1 MGLGLV
7 GGACDRWAGPAAGGR
22 ALRLVGGAASPA
34 SHRRYQDKA
43 VHFLQQNATAGAFP
57 EVHLLGNCCILR
69 CVGA

>member
-1 MGLGLV
+1 MGGT
-7 GGACDRWAGPAAGGR
+7 AAGGR
-22 ALRLVGGAASPA
+22 GLRLVGGTASPA
-34 SHRRYQDKA
+34 LPRRYQDKA